1 MAETSVEPSGTSA
14 TVERASTTGL
24 LKVGVGFGCGR
35 GGDGSVLGATCP
47 ILQFLHLGG
56 LPIGL
61 GAVEV
66 DRERVE

>member
-1 MAETSVEPSGTSA
+1 M
-14 TVERASTTGL
+14 TGL
-24 LKVGVGFGCGR
+24 LKVGVSFGRGR
-35 GGDGSVLGATCP
+35 GGDSSMLGATCP